1 MVEVRKVEVI
11 HEVHDVSKAQKIH
24 YKRLSD
30 PRALLIAQVA
40 NQLSKSLIFFVT
52 GSCIWIGRG

>member
-11 HEVHDVSKAQKIH
+11 HEVHNVSNAQKIH

-40 NQLSKSLIFFVT
+40 NQLSKSLIFL
-52 GSCIWIGRG
+52 